1 MDGGRRKGVANVDLG
16 VFRQFSISERWKLQF
31 RAEAFNSL
39 NTPHFNN
46 PGTNVSNA
54 VFGGNGTIT
63 QNNGYSE
70 ITSAMTDQ
78 RQLRFGLRV
87 SF

>member
-1 MDGGRRKGVANVDLG
+1 M
-16 VFRQFSISERWKLQF
+16 
-31 RAEAFNSL
+31 

-54 VFGGNGTIT
+54 VFGGSGAIT
-63 QNNGYSE
+63 QTNGYSE

-78 RQLRFGLRV
+78 RQLRFGLRL